1 LAGLVKPDVL
11 APGTNVVAA
20 FSSFF
25 AEHNPGVMTEYDVA
39 RSVFNGQEYT
49 WSSQSGT
56 SMACPIVAG
65 IIAQWL
71 QAIPTL
77 TRAQIM
83 EAFAFTCRRHNPD
96 LSYPSNDY
104 GYGEI
109 DAEAGLKY
117 LMELTDG
124 VEAIHN
130 EARQSEAYN
139 LAGQRVDSHY
149 KGIVIINGRKELRK

>member
-1 LAGLVKPDVL
+1 
-11 APGTNVVAA
+11 
-20 FSSFF
+20 
-25 AEHNPGVMTEYDVA
+25 
-39 RSVFNGQEYT
+39 
-49 WSSQSGT
+49 
-56 SMACPIVAG
+56 
-65 IIAQWL
+65 
-71 QAIPTL
+71 
-77 TRAQIM
+77 M